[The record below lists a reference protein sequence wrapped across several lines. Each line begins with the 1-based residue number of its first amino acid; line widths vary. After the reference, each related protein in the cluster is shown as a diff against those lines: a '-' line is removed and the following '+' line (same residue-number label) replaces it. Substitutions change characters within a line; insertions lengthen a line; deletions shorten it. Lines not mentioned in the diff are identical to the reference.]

1 MWMAIL
7 DVDANE
13 SIKIK
18 FSQTIAKTTIMVNN
32 VGSKIKCGLLINNVK
47 SPNNVFI
54 IGQITIS

>member
-1 MWMAIL
+1 MAIL

-54 IGQITIS
+54 IGQIAIS

>member
-1 MWMAIL
+1 MAIL

-18 FSQTIAKTTIMVNN
+18 FSQTIAKATIMVNN

-54 IGQITIS
+54 IGQIAIS

>member
-1 MWMAIL
+1 MEIL

-32 VGSKIKCGLLINNVK
+32 VGSKIKCGLLMNNVK

-54 IGQITIS
+54 ANWTDR

>member
-54 IGQITIS
+54 IGQIAIS